1 MSSQGNINLDKYAK
15 KVKIGEGS
23 FYKVYKVID
32 NDTNSVY
39 AAKIT
44 IDKKNQENSFRQ
56 YRIISTLN
64 HPSIIKY
71 IGYSPVDFKNKP
83 KSTIISEYYSNGSL
97 DSLLDLDRKGMSLQI
112 YDNTKKLIII
122 YGIASGMSYLHSN
135 KVLHMDLKPSNILLN
150 ENLFPIIAGFNL
162 ARYFDNFEKRIN
174 GTLAYISPEVLKNHE
189 YTTKNDVYAFSM
201 LLYEIVTGNEPFI
214 GVNVYEIVY
223 SVIQGI
229 RPIIPDSISEQ
240 CQDLISRCWSEDP
253 DERPTFEE
261 ITNIIKENP
270 QYFVTGYFDKNIFND
285 YINYLK

>member
-1 MSSQGNINLDKYAK
+1 MSAQGNINLNKYTK

-23 FYKVYKVID
+23 FYKVYKVTD

-56 YRIISTLN
+56 YQIISTLN

-229 RPIIPDSISEQ
+229 RPIIPEQ